1 MRKIPYFLPE
11 YISTPHAPMP
21 AAMPKQRAVGENCW
35 TWCKVALLA
44 IKKFPQCSS
53 WFQRPFS
60 SGGLYNR
67 TQGTLCGQDC
77 AVGFNF
83 LVVWRHFR
91 LVHHN
96 KLKPR
101 RSALRVGRQ
110 RYRNT
115 GWAVFAGGLPDQR
128 SLNLLD
134 CRLVLLAIFEQATTP
149 SSVRGDTTIDL
160 NRICC
165 ISRLV
170 LFAESDTA
178 RIIFLL

>member
-53 WFQRPFS
+53 WFQCPFS
-60 SGGLYNR
+60 SGGLHNR
-67 TQGTLCGQDC
+67 AQGTLCGQDC

-101 RSALRVGRQ
+101 RSGTTTGRTPEIQKYWMGCLCRRLARSALLEPS
-110 RYRNT
+110 
-115 GWAVFAGGLPDQR
+115 GLQACAR
-128 SLNLLD
+128 GA
-134 CRLVLLAIFEQATTP
+134 CFFEQGNY
-149 SSVRGDTTIDL
+149 SLVG
-160 NRICC
+160 
-165 ISRLV
+165 SR
-170 LFAESDTA
+170 
-178 RIIFLL
+178 